1 MGVFTYNDVNW
12 KVYSNV
18 NNGTVL
24 NILNAKDEH
33 RSNLFG
39 FLHNTLGIMNYT
51 NKSGPI
57 FYEIKETEFGYTM
70 IINWTSTKLKSET
83 TKYFLE
89 LLKSNNK
96 PIETTTD
103 WRVAILKYLE
113 NLNKDCQRIDYSCVF
128 SDKDYKASLYCEIT
142 FDKLYSFP
150 KGEDKADDNFIL
162 DEQEFAMPYELL
174 ADLINENIREALK
187 YFGNDHQKLF
197 DTLKPLEGKEFLAD
211 FLIGAT
217 YYMYLDMPNKAY
229 SYFKRALIISD
240 NNQIQVPSVLLDF
253 IGNIEYT
260 TLKNPEEAEQS
271 LIKSLLV
278 GNEQGFLK
286 IAYLYLQQGQ
296 NEKKDIALS
305 FAKMGELILPHDED
319 ENHRVAGFHIVA
331 SVYLWNKEFALAE
344 EAHSKF
350 LSNPTWCDNY
360 SDLVKAYLLLTIAY
374 NDNDFITNI
383 ITDYTFL
390 TKKFPAIFDCWHFD
404 TINPF
409 DKRFKGDFAE
419 TLKLLELT
427 KKIYEIEE

>member
-57 FYEIKETEFGYTM
+57 FYEIKETEFGYTV

-305 FAKMGELILPHDED
+305 FAKMGEQILPHDED

-360 SDLVKAYLLLTIAY
+360 SDLVRAYLLLAIAY

-427 KKIYEIEE
+427 KKIYEIKE

>member
-57 FYEIKETEFGYTM
+57 FYEIKETEFGYSIT
-70 IINWTSTKLKSET
+70 INWTTTKLKSET

-89 LLKSNNK
+89 LLKSNSK
-96 PIETTTD
+96 PSETTTD

-113 NLNKDCQRIDYSCVF
+113 NLNNDCQRIDYSCVL
-128 SDKDYKASLYCEIT
+128 SDKDYKANLFCEIT

-150 KGEDKADDNFIL
+150 KGEDKADENFIP
-162 DEQEFAMPYELL
+162 DEQEFTMPYELL
-174 ADLINENIREALK
+174 AVLINENIKEALK

-197 DTLKPLEGKEFLAD
+197 DILRPLEGKEFLAD

-305 FAKMGELILPHDED
+305 FAQIGEQILPHDED
-319 ENHRVAGFHIVA
+319 ENHRVAGYHIVA
-331 SVYLWNKEFALAE
+331 SVYLWNKEFKLAE

-360 SDLVKAYLLLTIAY
+360 SDLVRAYLLLAIAY

-409 DKRFKGDFAE
+409 DKRFKGDFTE

-427 KKIYEIEE
+427 KKIYEIKE

>member
-1 MGVFTYNDVNW
+1 MGVFTYNNVNW

-24 NILNAKDEH
+24 NILNAKEEH

-70 IINWTSTKLKSET
+70 TINWTSTKLKSET

-113 NLNKDCQRIDYSCVF
+113 ILNDDCQRIDYSSVL

-142 FDKLYSFP
+142 FDKLYSIP
-150 KGEDKADDNFIL
+150 KGQDKADENFIP
-162 DEQEFAMPYELL
+162 DGQEFNMPYELL

-197 DTLKPLEGKEFLAD
+197 DALKPLEGREFLAD

-240 NNQIQVPSVLLDF
+240 NNQIQIPSVLLDF

-260 TLKNPEEAEQS
+260 TLKNPEEAQQS

-305 FAKMGELILPHDED
+305 FAQMGEQILPHDED
-319 ENHRVAGFHIVA
+319 ENRRVVGFHIVA

-360 SDLVKAYLLLTIAY
+360 SDLVRAYLLLAIAY
-374 NDNDFITNI
+374 NGNDFITNI
-383 ITDYTFL
+383 IADYTFL

-409 DKRFKGDFAE
+409 DKKFKGDFTE
-419 TLKLLELT
+419 TLKLLERT
-427 KKIYEIEE
+427 KKIYEIKE

>member
-1 MGVFTYNDVNW
+1 MGVYTYNDVNW
-12 KVYSNV
+12 KVYCNV
-18 NNGTVL
+18 NNGKVL

-70 IINWTSTKLKSET
+70 IINWTSTKLKTET
-83 TKYFLE
+83 TKHFLD

-113 NLNKDCQRIDYSCVF
+113 NLNKDCQRIDYSCVY

-150 KGEDKADDNFIL
+150 KGEDKADENFIL
-162 DEQEFAMPYELL
+162 DEQEFTMPYELL

-305 FAKMGELILPHDED
+305 FAQMGEQILPQDED

-360 SDLVKAYLLLTIAY
+360 SDLVRAYLLLAIAY

-409 DKRFKGDFAE
+409 DKRFKGDFTE

-427 KKIYEIEE
+427 KKIYEIKE

>member
-24 NILNAKDEH
+24 NILNAKDEY
-33 RSNLFG
+33 RSKLFG

-57 FYEIKETEFGYTM
+57 FYQIKETEGGYSMT
-70 IINWTSTKLKSET
+70 INWTSTKLKSET

-89 LLKSNNK
+89 LLKSENK
-96 PIETTTD
+96 PLDTTTS

-113 NLNKDCQRIDYSCVF
+113 NLVTGCQKVDYSCVLD
-128 SDKDYKASLYCEIT
+128 SKEYKATLYCEIA
-142 FDKLYSFP
+142 FDNLYSFP
-150 KGEDKADDNFIL
+150 KGEDKP
-162 DEQEFAMPYELL
+162 DETFTVEEQKFSMPYELL
-174 ADLINENIREALK
+174 ADLINENIKEALK

-229 SYFKRALIISD
+229 SYFKRALIISE

-253 IGNIEYT
+253 IGSIEYT
-260 TLKNPEEAEQS
+260 TLKNPQEAEQS
-271 LIKSLLV
+271 LIKSLLI
-278 GNEQGFLK
+278 GNEKGFLK

-296 NEKKDIALS
+296 NDKRDIALS
-305 FAKMGELILPHDED
+305 FAKMGEQILPHYED
-319 ENHRVAGFHIVA
+319 ENHRAAGYHIVA
-331 SVYLWNKEFALAE
+331 SVYLWNKEFSLAE
-344 EAHSKF
+344 KAHGNF
-350 LSNPTWCDNY
+350 LCNQNWCNTY
-360 SDLVKAYLLLTIAY
+360 ADLVRAYLLLAVAY

-383 ITDYTFL
+383 ITDYIFL

-409 DKRFKGDFAE
+409 DKRFKGDFIEAV
-419 TLKLLELT
+419 KLLELT
-427 KKIYEIEE
+427 KRIYDIKE

>member
-57 FYEIKETEFGYTM
+57 FYEIKETEFGYSMT
-70 IINWTSTKLKSET
+70 INWTTTKLKSET

-96 PIETTTD
+96 PSETTTD

-113 NLNKDCQRIDYSCVF
+113 NLNNDCQRIDYSCLL
-128 SDKDYKASLYCEIT
+128 SDKDYKANLFCEIT

-150 KGEDKADDNFIL
+150 KGEDKADENFIP
-162 DEQEFAMPYELL
+162 DEQEFTMPYELL
-174 ADLINENIREALK
+174 ADLINENIKEALK

-197 DTLKPLEGKEFLAD
+197 DILRPLEGKEFLAD

-305 FAKMGELILPHDED
+305 FAQIGEQILPHDED
-319 ENHRVAGFHIVA
+319 ENHRVAGYHIVA
-331 SVYLWNKEFALAE
+331 SVYLWNKEFKLAE

-360 SDLVKAYLLLTIAY
+360 SDLVRAYLLLAIAY

-409 DKRFKGDFAE
+409 DKRFKGDFTE

-427 KKIYEIEE
+427 KKIYEIKE